1 MKERG
6 SRTTFGLLEQLLDCC
21 KIEFRAL
28 ENYKSGIQT
37 LLGALWAKVFLAF
50 TESIIHK
57 IRTSCP
63 QTCVLE
69 SLSFKFADPI
79 AL

>member
-6 SRTTFGLLEQLLDCC
+6 SRTTFGLLEQLLDCS

-28 ENYKSGIQT
+28 ENYKSQIQT
-37 LLGALWAKVFLAF
+37 LPGALWANVFLAF